1 MASFIEEFKFVFIE
15 GKRYAYIMNGLK
27 VTIGVSLAAV
37 LVGVALGL
45 LLAIMKMTEVR
56 KGKKTVLSVFAGIY
70 IDVIRGTPSV
80 LQLLIMYFLV
90 FKSQMGIAAAVL
102 SFGINSSAYVAEIIR
117 AGIMAVDNGQMEAGR
132 SLGLSYG
139 LTMRYI
145 IIPQA
150 IKNILPALGNEFI
163 LLIKETSILG
173 YIAIYDLTK
182 AANYITTRTYR
193 LFLPLI
199 GSAVIYYAITKL
211 LSMLM
216 ARLERRL
223 RESDRR

>member
-182 AANYITTRTYR
+182 AASYITTRTYR

>member
-45 LLAIMKMTEVR
+45 LWAIMKMTEVR